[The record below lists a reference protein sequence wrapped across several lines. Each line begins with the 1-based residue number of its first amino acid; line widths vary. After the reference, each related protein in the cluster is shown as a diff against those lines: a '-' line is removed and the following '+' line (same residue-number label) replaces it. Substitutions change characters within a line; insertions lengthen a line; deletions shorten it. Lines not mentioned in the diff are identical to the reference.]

1 MGQLS
6 SRSQKYHGRL
16 FRAPFLRRQTGKCT
30 GISEIEPIF
39 EWKDTVSAASRG
51 STTLGCHSSKGTLP
65 YDHRVSA
72 QREAG
77 TSNMRR
83 GKQRIGRGSEAGR
96 DRAGVGGAPALRCPG
111 RTGRA
116 VAWPRARRGPEKHQ
130 LWSQVS
136 PGSNRTDPNDA
147 PRAQCPRVKSGAPP
161 SRDSVALSGR
171 SHSWPSAKW
180 FSGN

>member
-30 GISEIEPIF
+30 GVSEIEPIF

-77 TSNMRR
+77 TSNVRG
-83 GKQRIGRGSEAGR
+83 GKQRIRRGRRGRAGPRGCGRGPRIAVSRA
-96 DRAGVGGAPALRCPG
+96 DRQSRCLAKGKARTRKASALESG
-111 RTGRA
+111 
-116 VAWPRARRGPEKHQ
+116 Q
-130 LWSQVS
+130 
-136 PGSNRTDPNDA
+136 
-147 PRAQCPRVKSGAPP
+147 PRVKSYGSERRATRPVSP
-161 SRDSVALSGR
+161 CEIRG
-171 SHSWPSAKW
+171 
-180 FSGN
+180 